1 MVVEDESSVVNFDC
15 DFVLALLDR
24 LNVRLMN
31 LSLSSSLCMSN
42 SIKEPSSDCRV
53 ELLAFGLDILQ
64 IK

>member
-1 MVVEDESSVVNFDC
+1 MVVEEESSVVNFDC

-24 LNVRLMN
+24 LNVRFMN
-31 LSLSSSLCMSN
+31 LSLSSSLCMSK
-42 SIKEPSSDCRV
+42 SIKEPSSDCSV

>member
-31 LSLSSSLCMSN
+31 LSLSSSLCMSK
-42 SIKEPSSDCRV
+42 SIKEPSSDCSV